1 MLAIP
6 FKISPFCII
15 LSLSVCS
22 LTTRNIFLTHTTIVF
37 SRLLLRGAKELIR
50 AYKPYILSSSS

>member
-15 LSLSVCS
+15 LSLSFDYKKYLFDPHQHCV
-22 LTTRNIFLTHTTIVF
+22 